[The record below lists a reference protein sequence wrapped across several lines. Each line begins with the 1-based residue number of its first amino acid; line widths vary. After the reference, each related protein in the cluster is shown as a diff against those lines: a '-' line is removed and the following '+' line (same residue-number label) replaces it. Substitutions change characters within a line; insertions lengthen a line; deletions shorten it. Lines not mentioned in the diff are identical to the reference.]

1 MQEDKNYNEL
11 LHTMK
16 LIIDSIT
23 KDSAEQQGSLDFGDE
38 NTFIDEGIFREV
50 DGEFVLDMYVL
61 KGLDYSKLDTMMLLM
76 PNNYTEVDIHEEDEE
91 YFGLD
96 VDGAIG
102 KVLDA
107 YPSIEEFQVRYFK
120 LPDYAY
126 LSEEVGGIN
135 TGLFIPLDEQEE
147 GVISNYVDREYLE
160 QLGEYQIEDYED
172 FTEEYIM
179 GLDEETTIDIYLID
193 GADFDKVEEDNLD
206 LEDSDNYITVHM
218 TDELLQTIGIDEDE
232 MLSQIGIDKGDSTVN
247 YKLLPKEYYLTPEQ
261 GGIPYP
267 HIQQET
273 LPTDI
278 TEKETEVS
286 RKVEED
292 VIEEEVMEED
302 VMEEDVMEEYRM
314 WVKEVEQE
322 VRQELRMDLKQVNT
336 KIKAL
341 LEKERATQDDG
352 RLNKLN
358 IKYLDNYFTK
368 YSQKRNKVRGYY
380 VTTEDILGILTK
392 TVHIIVDSEGEDEV
406 WVFSYTGVYR
416 AKGKDIVYDFM
427 EKHHKGSN
435 EFNLDRVV
443 TVPKDELNMLMDEDF
458 GY

>member
-23 KDSAEQQGSLDFGDE
+23 KDSAYQQGSLEYGDE
-38 NTFIDEGIFREV
+38 NTFIGEGIFREV

-61 KGLDYSKLDTMMLLM
+61 KGLDYSNLDTMMLLM

-107 YPSIEEFQVRYFK
+107 YPSIDEFQVRYFK

-126 LSEEVGGIN
+126 LPEEDGGIE

-160 QLGEYQIEDYED
+160 QLGEYQTVYYED
-172 FTEEYIM
+172 FTEEGIM
-179 GLDEETTIDIYLID
+179 GLDEETTIDIYLLE
-193 GADFDKVEEDNLD
+193 GADLDKVEEDNLD
-206 LEDSDNYITVHM
+206 LDDSDNYITVHM
-218 TDELLQTIGIDEDE
+218 TDELLQTIGLDVDE
-232 MLSQIGIDKGDSTVN
+232 MLTQVGIGKGDSTVN

-273 LPTDI
+273 LPNDTP
-278 TEKETEVS
+278 EKEQEVS
-286 RKVEED
+286 RK
-292 VIEEEVMEED
+292 I
-302 VMEEDVMEEYRM
+302 EEDVMEEYRL

-322 VRQELRMDLKQVNT
+322 AQQELRMDLKQVNT

-358 IKYLDNYFTK
+358 INYLDNCFTE

-380 VTTEDILGILTK
+380 VTTEDIAGILTK

-443 TVPKDELNMLMDEDF
+443 TVPEDELNMLMDEDF

>member
-1 MQEDKNYNEL
+1 MLEDKNYNEV
-11 LHTMK
+11 LHTIK

-23 KDSAEQQGSLDFGDE
+23 KDSAVQQGSLDFGDE
-38 NTFIDEGIFREV
+38 NTFIGEGIFREV

-76 PNNYTEVDIHEEDEE
+76 PNNYTEVDIHEDDEE

-107 YPSIEEFQVRYFK
+107 YPSIDGFKVRYFK

-126 LSEEVGGIN
+126 LSEEVGGID

-147 GVISNYVDREYLE
+147 GVIYNYVDREYLE
-160 QLGEYQIEDYED
+160 QLGEYQIEDYEG
-172 FTEEYIM
+172 FTEEGLM
-179 GLDEETTIDIYLID
+179 GLDEETTIDIYLIE
-193 GADFDKVEEDNLD
+193 GADFDKIEEDNLD

-218 TDELLQTIGIDEDE
+218 TDEILKTIGIDVNE
-232 MLSQIGIDKGDSTVN
+232 MLSQIGIEKGDSTVN
-247 YKLLPKEYYLTPEQ
+247 YKVLPKEYYLTHEK

-267 HIQQET
+267 HLQQET
-273 LPTDI
+273 LPADMP
-278 TEKETEVS
+278 EKEKEES
-286 RKVEED
+286 MEVEED
-292 VIEEEVMEED
+292 D
-302 VMEEDVMEEYRM
+302 MEEYRL

-322 VRQELRMDLKQVNT
+322 AQQELGMDLKQVNT

-352 RLNKLN
+352 RLNRLN
-358 IKYLDNYFTK
+358 ISYLDNYFTE

-380 VTTEDILGILTK
+380 VTTEDIVGILTK

-416 AKGKDIVYDFM
+416 AKGKDIVYDLM

-443 TVPKDELNMLMDEDF
+443 TVPKDELNMLIDEDF
-458 GY
+458 G

>member
-23 KDSAEQQGSLDFGDE
+23 KDSSEQQGSLEFGDE

-61 KGLDYSKLDTMMLLM
+61 KGLDYSNLDTMMLLM

-107 YPSIEEFQVRYFK
+107 YPSIDEFQVRYFK

-126 LSEEVGGIN
+126 LPEEVGGIN
-135 TGLFIPLDEQEE
+135 TGLFKSLDEQEE

-172 FTEEYIM
+172 FTEVDIM
-179 GLDEETTIDIYLID
+179 GLDEETTIDIYLIE

-206 LEDSDNYITVHM
+206 LDDSDNYITVHM
-218 TDELLQTIGIDEDE
+218 TDELLQTIGINVDE
-232 MLSQIGIDKGDSTVN
+232 MLSQIGIGKGDSTVN

-267 HIQQET
+267 HLQQET
-273 LPTDI
+273 LPTDSP
-278 TEKETEVS
+278 EKEKEKDVS

-292 VIEEEVMEED
+292 V
-302 VMEEDVMEEYRM
+302 MEEYRL
-314 WVKEVEQE
+314 WVNEVEKE

-358 IKYLDNYFTK
+358 IKYLDNYFTE

-392 TVHIIVDSEGEDEV
+392 TVHIIVGSEGEDEV

-443 TVPKDELNMLMDEDF
+443 TVPEDELNMLMDEDF

>member
-1 MQEDKNYNEL
+1 MQEDKNYNEV
-11 LHTMK
+11 LHTIK

-23 KDSAEQQGSLDFGDE
+23 KDSAVQQGSLDFGDE
-38 NTFIDEGIFREV
+38 NAFIGEGIFREV

-126 LSEEVGGIN
+126 LTEEDGGIN
-135 TGLFIPLDEQEE
+135 TGLFIPLDEQED

-172 FTEEYIM
+172 FTEEDIM
-179 GLDEETTIDIYLID
+179 GLDEESTIDIYLLD
-193 GADFDKVEEDNLD
+193 GADFDKIEEDNLD

-218 TDELLQTIGIDEDE
+218 TDELLQTIGIDVDE
-232 MLSQIGIDKGDSTVN
+232 MLTQIGIEKGDSTVN
-247 YKLLPKEYYLTPEQ
+247 YKLLPKEYYLTHEQ

-273 LPTDI
+273 LPTDRP
-278 TEKETEVS
+278 EKEKEGS
-286 RKVEED
+286 MKV
-292 VIEEEVMEED
+292 EED
-302 VMEEDVMEEYRM
+302 VMEEDVMEEGVMEEYRL
-314 WVKEVEQE
+314 WIKEVEQE
-322 VRQELRMDLKQVNT
+322 AQQELRMDLKQVNT

-352 RLNKLN
+352 RLNRLN
-358 IKYLDNYFTK
+358 ISYLDNYFTE

-380 VTTEDILGILTK
+380 VTSEDIAGILTK

-416 AKGKDIVYDFM
+416 AKGKDIVYDLM
-427 EKHHKGSN
+427 EKHHKESN
-435 EFNLDRVV
+435 EFNLDRVI
-443 TVPKDELNMLMDEDF
+443 TVPKDELNLLIDDDF